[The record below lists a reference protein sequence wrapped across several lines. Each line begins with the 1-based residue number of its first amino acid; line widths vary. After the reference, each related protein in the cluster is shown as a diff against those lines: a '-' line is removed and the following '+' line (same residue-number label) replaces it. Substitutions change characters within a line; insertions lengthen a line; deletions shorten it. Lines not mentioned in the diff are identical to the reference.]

1 MPTAF
6 TPQDHT
12 FAVCAYGESPYL
24 DECVRSL
31 LAQTVRTN
39 IIMATSTPNALIEDV
54 AARYDLPLYVS
65 GNKPGICSDWNHA
78 VSRAGTPLVTI
89 AHQDDTYAP
98 RYAQTALERMS
109 MVERPLIFFTNY
121 GELRDGNEV
130 DDNRLLRIK
139 RMLLRPISR
148 RGSSDKVRVK
158 RRILSMGS
166 AICCPSVTLNMGV
179 LPDPPF
185 VSTMKSNLD
194 WEAWER
200 FSRLEGSFV
209 YSEDILMHHRIHEE
223 SETSNLIKD
232 NTRTAEDLAMLEK
245 FWPRPVA
252 RLINKVYAS
261 GQKSNG

>member
-1 MPTAF
+1 MFDPTE
-6 TPQDHT
+6 HT
-12 FAVCAYGESPYL
+12 FAVCAYGESPFL
-24 DECVRSL
+24 GECVESL

-39 IIMATSTPNALIEDV
+39 IIMATSTPNELIEDT
-54 AARYDLPLYVS
+54 ACRYDIPLYVS
-65 GNKPGICSDWNHA
+65 GQKPGICSDWNHA

-89 AHQDDTYAP
+89 AHQDDTYEP
-98 RYAQTALERMS
+98 RYAEVALERMGS
-109 MVERPLIFFTNY
+109 VERPLIFFTNY
-121 GELRDGNEV
+121 GELRGSETV

-139 RMLLRPISR
+139 RLLLKPIAR
-148 RGSSDKVRVK
+148 RGSSDRTRIK
-158 RRILSMGS
+158 RRIISIGS
-166 AICCPSVTLNMGV
+166 AICCPSVTLNMSV

-200 FSRLEGSFV
+200 FSHLDGSFV
-209 YSEDILMHHRIHEE
+209 YSDEILMHHRIHEG

-245 FWPRPVA
+245 FWPKPIA
-252 RLINKVYAS
+252 RLINVIYSS